1 MKNGMIVFDAVVHA
15 HDFRDSAL
23 LNDDARY
30 LRDSIH
36 GALDW
41 SVQRGGHIISHEAV
55 DAPPSHEW
63 SNRMLF
69 EESDTDFAMV
79 QTVPLMKLFREGMS
93 PARLSYELAQ
103 SNPDRY
109 FFCGG
114 VDPLDKGVEAAVDE
128 MDRQY
133 EEWGATSF
141 KFYQAQDMRSA
152 WRADDEKLAYPL
164 FEKAVKL
171 GIKAV
176 QFHKGLPLGLQRVE
190 DLAPNDLQ
198 QAAYDFPNL
207 NFGAHHMGDP
217 YVAETISIAGRFP
230 NVFIV
235 LPIWFSQ
242 YFVQPMEMMHR
253 LGQCLLLVGPDK
265 LCYGTD
271 AFLWPGVQAYIDMF
285 DSLEMLE
292 ELQENYGYPEITD
305 EVRRKIF
312 GENFANMIGIDLE
325 ERMKKLAATGA

>member
-285 DSLEMLE
+285 DSLEMPE

-312 GENFANMIGIDLE
+312 GKNFANMIGIDLE